1 MNIIQVCVAFGL
13 YLAFI
18 LLCVGDE
25 GRSPRFGDAAEY
37 PFFST
42 LWTEKRTL
50 NSMTHFLQLTL
61 DYAFLVKSLFLDT
74 AALSESCMICIAQ
87 KSLTF
92 V

>member
-61 DYAFLVKSLFLDT
+61 DYARFPCEIIVFGHRSSLC
-74 AALSESCMICIAQ
+74 LSHA
-87 KSLTF
+87 
-92 V
+92 